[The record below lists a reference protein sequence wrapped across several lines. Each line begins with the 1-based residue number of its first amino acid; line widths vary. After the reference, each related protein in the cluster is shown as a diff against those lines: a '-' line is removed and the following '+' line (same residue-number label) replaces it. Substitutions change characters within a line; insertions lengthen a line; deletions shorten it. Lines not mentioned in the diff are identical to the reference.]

1 MKRLISVLI
10 FIFALLVQCS
20 LSDVAVT
27 VFEKIYLN
35 FLRNTFKEF

>member
-10 FIFALLVQCS
+10 LIFALLVQCS

-27 VFEKIYLN
+27 VFEKILI
-35 FLRNTFKEF
+35 F